1 MENECLKWSKA
12 EESWGWQSDELW
24 KEEVEVEIKNDDE
37 TKRKPMITHMIH
49 SDHLILASDQ
59 NPGIYII
66 VIWELVRELKVGD
79 INNRQSYFK
88 AFISINQWKCFKV
101 NFVN

>member
-12 EESWGWQSDELW
+12 EASWGWQSDELW

-49 SDHLILASDQ
+49 SDHLITVEKLK
-59 NPGIYII
+59 
-66 VIWELVRELKVGD
+66 LCVRYKKNSR
-79 INNRQSYFK
+79 I
-88 AFISINQWKCFKV
+88 
-101 NFVN
+101 

>member
-37 TKRKPMITHMIH
+37 TKRKPMM
-49 SDHLILASDQ
+49 SRYVILAWDQ
-59 NPGIYII
+59 NPEI
-66 VIWELVRELKVGD
+66 
-79 INNRQSYFK
+79 
-88 AFISINQWKCFKV
+88 
-101 NFVN
+101 